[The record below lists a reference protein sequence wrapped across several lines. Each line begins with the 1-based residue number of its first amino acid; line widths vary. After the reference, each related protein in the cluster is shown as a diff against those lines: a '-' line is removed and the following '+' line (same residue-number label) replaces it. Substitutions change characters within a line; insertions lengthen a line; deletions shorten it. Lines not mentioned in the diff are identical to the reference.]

1 MAQEF
6 KLNRLETTRLMGP
19 MVDKHWQELRTAKE
33 RGEKVA
39 WCSGVPFIFA
49 YAMGMKCHF
58 MAGYSAYCAG
68 RKAAEQVLEI
78 AETTGELP
86 DTCSY
91 HRLHMGMAEAVK
103 KGIPIREDVVLPI
116 PDLMITGRVCPEM
129 AHYAESL
136 YRKFGIDVVG
146 VEIAT
151 PYQESDYPFL
161 EAYLERQFK
170 EVLIPKMEEVC
181 GKPFDYDRMREIIR
195 VLKETTTIRNECW
208 EYFKKVPSPWT
219 MWDYGVSL
227 APVIYLMGNPEAPSY
242 YEKLKA
248 ELEERSK
255 NNISAISPEEQ
266 HRVFWDGW
274 LPWAFLGH
282 FMRKLVSFGANP
294 ISGRYPW
301 EMFPR
306 PDLLEPESD
315 PVRTFVHQLYT
326 GGMLANNMAKPGAD
340 LISEIIPEYHI
351 EGMISFT
358 SKSCRIWKSQMTI
371 MKMMERKFGIPVVN
385 IEADMADAKMFSD
398 AQIDTRLNA
407 FFEVLE
413 ARKEKRRWV

>member
-6 KLNRLETTRLMGP
+6 TINRLETTRLIGP
-19 MVDKHWQELRTAKE
+19 MVDKHWKELREAKQK
-33 RGEKVA
+33 GEKVA

-49 YAMGMKCHF
+49 YAMDMKCHF

-68 RKAAEQVLEI
+68 RKAGERVLEI
-78 AETTGELP
+78 AENTGELP

-103 KGIPIREDVVLPI
+103 NGIPVREDVILPI
-116 PDLMITGRVCPEM
+116 PDLMIAGRVCPEM
-129 AHYAESL
+129 SHYAEAL

-146 VEIAT
+146 IDLIT

-161 EAYLERQFK
+161 EKYLEQQFK
-170 EVLIPKMEEVC
+170 EILIPKMEEVC
-181 GKPFDYDRMREIIR
+181 GRPFNYERMSQILT
-195 VLKETTTIRNECW
+195 VLKKTATLRNECL
-208 EYFKKVPSPWT
+208 EYFKRVPSPWT
-219 MWDYGVSL
+219 LWDYGVSL
-227 APVIYLMGNPEAPSY
+227 APVIYLMGKPETVPY

-248 ELEERSK
+248 ELEERTK
-255 NNISAISPEEQ
+255 NNESAILPEEK

-274 LPWAFLGH
+274 LPWGFLGH
-282 FMRKLVSFGANP
+282 FARKITSYGANP

-306 PDLLEPESD
+306 PDLIEPEPD
-315 PVRTFVHQLYT
+315 PVHTYVKALYT
-326 GGMLANNMAKPGAD
+326 GGMLGNNMAKPG
-340 LISEIIPEYHI
+340 LSLVSEIVPEYHI
-351 EGMISFT
+351 DGIIFFT
-358 SKSCRIWKSQMTI
+358 AKSCRIWKSQLTVLE
-371 MKMMERKFGIPVVN
+371 KMERKYGIPGVTL
-385 IEADMADAKMFSD
+385 EADMADQKMFSE